1 MNGSQTKGVEN
12 IGADIAVVG
21 AGGAGL
27 AAALAAAEKGA
38 SVVVL
43 EKRRAPGGNTAL
55 AQAFFAAESPAQER
69 MSINAPK
76 DVLFKMAMDYAHWE
90 INPRI
95 VRAFIE
101 KSGDTARWLEE
112 KGLEIEQIPAY
123 PPSIVIRT
131 FHWPK
136 GQGAEVVRLLVKECK
151 ALGVRIIRRA
161 TAKNILMNAK
171 GEVRGIRALS
181 EDKALEILARS
192 VIIATGGYGGNKELL
207 KKYCPLYTDD
217 IRSMGLPHMG
227 DGIIMAGE
235 IGAAAEGMGIVQME
249 GPIFQG
255 SRNGRSICQQ
265 PTTIWVNNRGERF
278 ADETAAFN
286 HFESVNAVLQQPGKV
301 SYSLFDEQIKLQIIE
316 KINKKLLKFRGLLNR
331 SRDASPP
338 DLTKDLILEADKG
351 TVKIADSWDAIAE
364 WIGADP
370 RALKST
376 VDAYN
381 AGCDRGHDEIFV
393 KERRYLVP
401 LRTPP
406 YYAMRCFPVFLTTIG
421 GIKINHHMEVL
432 NHQDDAIPGLYA
444 AGNDTGGWEPNTY
457 NAVLSGST
465 FGFALNSGR
474 IAGEQAVQYTFGRK

>member
-1 MNGSQTKGVEN
+1 
-12 IGADIAVVG
+12 
-21 AGGAGL
+21 
-27 AAALAAAEKGA
+27 
-38 SVVVL
+38 
-43 EKRRAPGGNTAL
+43 
-55 AQAFFAAESPAQER
+55 
-69 MSINAPK
+69 
-76 DVLFKMAMDYAHWE
+76 
-90 INPRI
+90 
-95 VRAFIE
+95 
-101 KSGDTARWLEE
+101 
-112 KGLEIEQIPAY
+112 
-123 PPSIVIRT
+123 
-131 FHWPK
+131 
-136 GQGAEVVRLLVKECK
+136 
-151 ALGVRIIRRA
+151 VRILRRA

-474 IAGEQAVQYTFGRK
+474 IAGE